1 MNIEQFERS
10 VKTSYKTIGAKTLKE
25 RIAKLIEA
33 ISKEWDIDL
42 KDFTTRELHIIT
54 STLLN
59 KETKMLHD
67 EVEDLMAQQE
77 HLQRHV
83 DKTTHALQH
92 LKYDIFNDIEDVLS
106 DVPQDTLAKLH
117 QIKFQSLDLLDM
129 LSEMVESALITSL
142 EKNDSDIEETIQEI
156 IKDITYETINEG
168 PINSI
173 RIRKILSTILQTTV
187 NIAEATPNQA
197 QELLSS
203 TLKGMKTGVIKSIT
217 KFKQDLL
224 NTPDEVKSIIID
236 DYDQTINELNHIDV
250 LFTQVI
256 ADISESN
263 TKETKELLD
272 KIQIS
277 LKYDLQELIF
287 VSKETVGVMKQKFND
302 LKREALQRSSKVL
315 KLQKAQEASRMGK
328 QAWVVAKT
336 KLGSAIKSAKSA
348 IDKKNK
354 D

>member
-1 MNIEQFERS
+1 MNIEQFKRS
-10 VKTSYKTIGAKTLKE
+10 VKTSYKAINAKTPKE
-25 RIAKLIEA
+25 RIVKLIQA
-33 ISKEWDIDL
+33 LSKEWDIEP
-42 KDFTTRELHIIT
+42 KDFTTQELYIIT
-54 STLLN
+54 STLLGS
-59 KETKMLHD
+59 ETKTLHD
-67 EVEDLMAQQE
+67 KVEDLMAQQE
-77 HLQRHV
+77 HIQREIE
-83 DKTTHALQH
+83 KTTRALQH
-92 LKYDIFNDIEDVLS
+92 LKYDIFGDIEDALS
-106 DVPQDTLAKLH
+106 DVPQYTLAKLH
-117 QIKFQSLDLLDM
+117 QIKFQSLDLFDM
-129 LSEMVESALITSL
+129 LCEMVESALITSL
-142 EKNDSDIEETIQEI
+142 EKNDSDIEETIEEI

-173 RIRKILSTILQTTV
+173 RIRKILSTILQTAVTV
-187 NIAEATPNQA
+187 SEATPNQA
-197 QELLSS
+197 EELLSS
-203 TLKGMKTGVIKSIT
+203 TLKGMKTGVIKSIA
-217 KFKQDLL
+217 KFKQNLL

-236 DYDQTINELNHIDV
+236 DYSQTINELNHIDI

-256 ADISESN
+256 TDISENN
-263 TKETKELLD
+263 TKETKELLE
-272 KIQIS
+272 KIQTS

-348 IDKKNK
+348 IDKK